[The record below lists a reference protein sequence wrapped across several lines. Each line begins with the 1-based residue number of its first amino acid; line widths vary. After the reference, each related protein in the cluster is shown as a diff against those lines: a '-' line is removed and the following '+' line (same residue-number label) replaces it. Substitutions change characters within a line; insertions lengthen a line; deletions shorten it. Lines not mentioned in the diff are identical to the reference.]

1 MDLKEQNWRNL
12 CANHLRDW
20 HGIWTRYSPE
30 GEVIESFQSLRSF
43 RSDRDQTEITQTNRY
58 IYSDGK
64 TEEKNW
70 QLNKLLNNLPDGL
83 FHPAIPL
90 MRAFFFE
97 QGAATWS
104 AKQLEP
110 ETIFQPAEFFF
121 RHEELRQSVPIIYDG
136 SGCLMRIVSI
146 REDARG
152 FPSKY
157 WSNQL
162 NLLSDRNL
170 IGNWQG
176 SSVTMTPDL
185 SVSPPIPAQ
194 LHFPIEGNEISFLPD
209 GISVSYPAKVAIGT
223 DFTIAA
229 NWLVTP
235 YQLQQLSVRYDESG
249 AFSSLTLE
257 VLHI

>member
-1 MDLKEQNWRNL
+1 MDLKEQNWINL

-43 RSDRDQTEITQTNRY
+43 RSNQEQTEITQFNRY

-70 QLNKLLNNLPDGL
+70 QLNKFSNKPNGIC
-83 FHPAIPL
+83 HPAVPS
-90 MRAFFFE
+90 MRAFFFD

-121 RHEELRQSVPIIYDG
+121 RYEELRHSVPIIYDG

-146 REDARG
+146 REDATG

-157 WSNQL
+157 WSTEL
-162 NLLSDRNL
+162 NLLPDRNL
-170 IGNWQG
+170 SGNWQG

-185 SVSPPIPAQ
+185 TVSPPIPAQ

-209 GISVSYPAKVAIGT
+209 GISVSYPAKVAIGNH
-223 DFTIAA
+223 FTIAA

-235 YQLQQLSVRYDESG
+235 SHLQQLSVRYDESG

-257 VLHI
+257 LLHT